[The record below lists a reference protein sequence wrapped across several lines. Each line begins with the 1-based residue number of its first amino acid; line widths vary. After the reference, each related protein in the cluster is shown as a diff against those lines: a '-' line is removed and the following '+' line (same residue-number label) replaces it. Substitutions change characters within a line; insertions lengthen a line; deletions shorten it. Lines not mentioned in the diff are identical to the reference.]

1 MNSLFDPEC
10 HRQVL
15 GNRQEPKEQKARGK
29 KEVEEGELVLQGGP
43 GSVGQ
48 NLLGKQTPDSMGART
63 EVPSTSQG

>member
-15 GNRQEPKEQKARGK
+15 GNRQEAKEQKARGK
-29 KEVEEGELVLQGGP
+29 KGVEEGELVLQGGP

-48 NLLGKQTPDSMGART
+48 NLLGKQTPDSIHG
-63 EVPSTSQG
+63 SQN

>member
-15 GNRQEPKEQKARGK
+15 GNRQEAKEQKARGK
-29 KEVEEGELVLQGGP
+29 KEVEGELILQGGP

-48 NLLGKQTPDSMGART
+48 NLLGKQTRDSMGARI

>member
-15 GNRQEPKEQKARGK
+15 GNRQEAKEQKARGK
-29 KEVEEGELVLQGGP
+29 KEVEGELILQGGA

-48 NLLGKQTPDSMGART
+48 NLLGKQTRDSMGARI